1 MADLKEPNGLGIY
14 SKHKAVSINGKW
26 NKEHGKCLQEKMLI
40 THKYA
45 QSKESGYSNSGI
57 YYKFHEAK
65 TKEYCKGE
73 KIEYK
78 TPPKPEKAKKED

>member
-14 SKHKAVSINGKW
+14 SKHKAVSLNGKW

-45 QSKESGYSNSGI
+45 QSKERGYSDSGI
-57 YYKFHEAK
+57 YYEFNEAK
-65 TKEYCKGE
+65 TKGYCKSE
-73 KIEYK
+73 HIEYK
-78 TPPKPEKAKKED
+78 APPKPKKKEE